1 MLAIDEI
8 GPRLLGLA
16 ASGREQLVIW
26 GQRAG
31 GIGAGGVAGQRE
43 GLAAA
48 TAPVDLAPLARA
60 AGLGHPRGAA
70 ETRESRGLVPDLREA
85 RLGDGRKAQ
94 TRQGLRRM
102 ARQHFACRRDV

>member
-1 MLAIDEI
+1 MDEI
-8 GPRLLGLA
+8 GRRLLGTVA
-16 ASGREQLVIW
+16 RGGKQSVIW

-60 AGLGHPRGAA
+60 AGLGHPSRAA
-70 ETRESRGLVPDLREA
+70 ETSENRGVVPDLREA

-102 ARQHFACRRDV
+102 ARQHFARRRDV